1 MFISIENTK
10 KAATDRTQNKIHYDL
25 LDKLDHVLET
35 EKRYLD
41 PNLTLGTLAKE
52 LHTNREYLSR
62 TINLFFGTSYTDH
75 INGYRIK
82 AALEILQSIANGT
95 TKPRTILKIA
105 NASGFKSTSTFNP
118 AFRKVVGETPTEY
131 RSRIK
136 IEKKYKSELL

>member
-1 MFISIENTK
+1 MLISVENTTK
-10 KAATDRTQNKIHYDL
+10 KPNTQDLHKNIHYDL
-25 LDKLDHVLET
+25 LDKLDHALET
-35 EKRYLD
+35 QKRYLD

-52 LHTNREYLSR
+52 LNTNREYLSR
-62 TINLFFGTSYTDH
+62 TINLFFGKSYTDY

-118 AFRKVVGETPTEY
+118 AFKKVVGGTPTGY
-131 RSRIK
+131 RLSKRVENIK
-136 IEKKYKSELL
+136 G

>member
-1 MFISIENTK
+1 MFISTENTK
-10 KAATDRTQNKIHYDL
+10 KAATNRSQNKIHCDL
-25 LDKLDHVLET
+25 LDKLDHALET
-35 EKRYLD
+35 QKRYLD
-41 PNLTLGTLAKE
+41 PNLTLGALAKE

-62 TINLFFGTSYTDH
+62 TINLFFGKSYTDY

-118 AFRKVVGETPTEY
+118 AFKKVVGDTPGGY
-131 RSRIK
+131 
-136 IEKKYKSELL
+136 KKGVKKRL